1 MGKRCISARAV
12 GFFFRS
18 GIVNCRIGS
27 LETYCYLIVPYMSV
41 NCRIGSLEIYA
52 PYCPLIATVNCRIGS
67 LENFVNII
75 MGFSHC

>member
-27 LETYCYLIVPYMSV
+27 LEIDSCIANVYDGV
-41 NCRIGSLEIYA
+41 NCRIGSLEINDTKRD
-52 PYCPLIATVNCRIGS
+52 IKRHVNCRIGS
-67 LENFVNII
+67 LEKGVTITKQ
-75 MGFSHC
+75 

>member
-27 LETYCYLIVPYMSV
+27 LERELEREYVTELVNCRIGSLEKSLLSLSAAERV
-41 NCRIGSLEIYA
+41 NCRIGSLEIY
-52 PYCPLIATVNCRIGS
+52 YDR
-67 LENFVNII
+67 F
-75 MGFSHC
+75 